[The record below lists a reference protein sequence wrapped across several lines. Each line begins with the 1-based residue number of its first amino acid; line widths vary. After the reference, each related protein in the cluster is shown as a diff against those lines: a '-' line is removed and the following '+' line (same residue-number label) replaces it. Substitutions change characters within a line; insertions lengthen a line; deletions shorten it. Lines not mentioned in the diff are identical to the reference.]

1 MVKGAYPRWETDYI
15 LSWSNKRRTCF
26 KPHLALCS
34 IGQPRSNYW
43 IHHLIIAL
51 QNALEL
57 CRTQPKRENSEF
69 ADTQTSEY
77 AESYAV
83 DEIDRPIA
91 RLQDRTEEKVHYA
104 HKHKQT
110 TDKNILLVNLEDNW
124 GEFLSKT
131 EVRSRHD
138 KRLADET
145 KIVYSEGA

>member
-1 MVKGAYPRWETDYI
+1 
-15 LSWSNKRRTCF
+15 
-26 KPHLALCS
+26 
-34 IGQPRSNYW
+34 
-43 IHHLIIAL
+43 
-51 QNALEL
+51 
-57 CRTQPKRENSEF
+57 
-69 ADTQTSEY
+69 
-77 AESYAV
+77 
-83 DEIDRPIA
+83 
-91 RLQDRTEEKVHYA
+91 VHYA